1 MVKLKHLFLFL
12 IIIPFIL
19 TGCAGEKTQ
28 QESRQ
33 QANTELSSQPDP
45 AKEPLST
52 QNQDSQKSPADQQ
65 TTTST
70 PPVKES
76 GSPEY
81 DPGAG
86 SQQPTIATHP
96 VKESQPAPTAASPQ
110 NYSLQVG
117 DIFPPFTL
125 IDLNGNKTVSA
136 ELFSGN
142 KLTLV
147 NFWGTFCGPCI
158 KEMPDLEAL
167 REKYSDQNLGVI
179 GIVLDSNKVSAAR
192 DLSARLGTGYPH
204 LLDDGRFGAKI
215 YAVPQTLLVDS
226 SGKILVS
233 VTGARNLQY
242 FSQMVEPY
250 VKIMVE

>member
-1 MVKLKHLFLFL
+1 MFKLKHLFVFL

-19 TGCAGEKTQ
+19 TGCAGEKTK

-33 QANTELSSQPDP
+33 QANTELNSQPAP

-65 TTTST
+65 PPTAT

-76 GSPEY
+76 P
-81 DPGAG
+81 
-86 SQQPTIATHP
+86 PT
-96 VKESQPAPTAASPQ
+96 PTAASPQ

-125 IDLNGNKTVSA
+125 VDLNGNKTVSA

-147 NFWGTFCGPCI
+147 NFWGTFCSPCI

-167 REKYSDQNLGVI
+167 RKKYSGQNLGVL
-179 GIVLDSNKVSAAR
+179 GIVLDSNKASAAR

-226 SGKILVS
+226 NGKVLVS

-250 VKIMVE
+250 LE

>member
-1 MVKLKHLFLFL
+1 MVKLNHLFLFL
-12 IIIPFIL
+12 IIPFIL

-33 QANTELSSQPDP
+33 QANTELNSQPEP

-65 TTTST
+65 PPTAT

-76 GSPEY
+76 P
-81 DPGAG
+81 
-86 SQQPTIATHP
+86 PT
-96 VKESQPAPTAASPQ
+96 PTAASPQ

-125 IDLNGNKTVSA
+125 VDLNGNKTVSA

-147 NFWGTFCGPCI
+147 NFWGTFCSPCI

-167 REKYSDQNLGVI
+167 RKKYSGQNLGVL

-192 DLSARLGTGYPH
+192 DLSARIGTGYPH

-226 SGKILVS
+226 SGKVLVS

-250 VKIMVE
+250 LE